1 MSGSSSSKGSTPRRV
16 ERLDKDA
23 DDASKSLSARRS
35 ARRRNQK
42 ENQIQKIPKD
52 VESYEEEDE
61 VEEEVEEEEEEEE
74 EEEAEEIHIQT
85 NETNDVMITVV
96 DKKRTG
102 PEPEVPRLS
111 SSLYRSCYGDDDLR
125 MALDKYFKKKAMPP
139 DDMREDMIIY
149 TRKLASA
156 AMMNEEYEKAEKYR
170 GALTVFMEAA
180 NKNTNK
186 AEAQRQ
192 TAELKSKLSVAEHRQ
207 KDLEYMWQDRFRNFE
222 EQRKRSKESLM
233 EKHQAELR
241 EFSAKWEKPET
252 MIPFQKPSATLLQ
265 MRKMQ
270 KSYALTHD
278 YSRARQLKG
287 AVHSMMKDEW
297 VGARRR
303 AAESMRMEYEALI
316 ERQEKDLATWEDHW
330 KRKRQTMEAEK
341 AADFE
346 ANGNL
351 RKQLT
356 VRIAAPKVPK
366 RAQVLF
372 PIQSKTLA
380 STTGLYSARTRTVIS
395 DYRGQTE
402 PMRLEIKSSDV
413 LALMK
418 PQIRRKLN
426 SARRSVQTSGG

>member
-1 MSGSSSSKGSTPRRV
+1 MSGSSSSSGSSPRRG
-16 ERLDKDA
+16 ERLDKDV
-23 DDASKSLSARRS
+23 DDVSKSLSGS
-35 ARRRNQK
+35 TSGRRRKQK
-42 ENQIQKIPKD
+42 QKQKQKIPTEE
-52 VESYEEEDE
+52 ESY
-61 VEEEVEEEEEEEE
+61 EEE
-74 EEEAEEIHIQT
+74 EEEAEEIHIET
-85 NETNDVMITVV
+85 NESNDVMITVV
-96 DKKRTG
+96 DKKRA
-102 PEPEVPRLS
+102 PEPDVPRLS

-139 DDMREDMIIY
+139 DDMREDMVIY

-170 GALTVFMEAA
+170 GALLVFMDAT
-180 NKNTNK
+180 NKNTSK

-192 TAELKSKLSVAEHRQ
+192 TAELKSKLSVAEHRH
-207 KDLEYMWQDRFRNFE
+207 KDLEYAWEDRFRNFE
-222 EQRKRSKESLM
+222 EQRKRSKESLV

-330 KRKRQTMEAEK
+330 KRKKQTMEAEK
-341 AADFE
+341 AAEFE

-356 VRIAAPKVPK
+356 VRIAAPKMPK